1 MRDVTA
7 TLVGFART
15 LRAAGV
21 GADAQRLQ
29 TMVRALDH
37 LDVLDP
43 SDVYWAGR
51 LTLCAERRRHRAGPA
66 GSRPR
71 PGAASIRTVRSVPS
85 CEGAARSPGCT
96 TAPTPTGRAASC
108 SWWT

>member
-51 LTLCAERRRHRAGPA
+51 LTLCADPDDLTRYDRCFAAYFAGQTPRP
-66 GSRPR
+66 GRPR
-71 PGAASIRTVRSVPS
+71 PPPAGITQ
-85 CEGAARSPGCT
+85 SPPIPPQRPQS
-96 TAPTPTGRAASC
+96 A
-108 SWWT
+108 

>member
-51 LTLCAERRRHRAGPA
+51 LTLCADPDDLTRYDRCFAAYFPA
-66 GSRPR
+66 PTPHPGRPR
-71 PGAASIRTVRSVPS
+71 PPPLVIMQSGALPSDGTPSGPASD
-85 CEGAARSPGCT
+85 
-96 TAPTPTGRAASC
+96 
-108 SWWT
+108 